1 MDEQELRNVLDE
13 IFDQHDLD
21 QDGLIS
27 LSDFILMLQKIA
39 SRKYG
44 KKRVD
49 LDTDDIK
56 RVLAKSDTDGNVAL
70 DKKEFY
76 DMYKNL

>member
-1 MDEQELRNVLDE
+1 
-13 IFDQHDLD
+13 
-21 QDGLIS
+21 
-27 LSDFILMLQKIA
+27 MLQKIA